1 MDHIQSWLDYNYI
14 YLQNRQKKDGG
25 VLEELD
31 HITQK
36 MVVIRIMASNTRESC
51 DQWQWVLI
59 LKMSTTQDTQ
69 SGDQSQ
75 FIWKLSLILKMSRK
89 QNTESGDQWH

>member
-14 YLQNRQKKDGG
+14 YLQNRHQKDGG
-25 VLEELD
+25 ILEELG

-51 DQWQWVLI
+51 DQ
-59 LKMSTTQDTQ
+59 
-69 SGDQSQ
+69 
-75 FIWKLSLILKMSRK
+75 
-89 QNTESGDQWH
+89 